1 MKLVIEIPE
10 EQYLLIRHYQDIA
23 PNKTHSLAMAIINGT
38 PLPKGHG
45 DLIDRDE
52 LANDDRICEGIS
64 CADCPFENFR
74 LHTCKMCNFVKS
86 YPVIIE
92 ADKES
97 EVQEKIDDYRDRL
110 DELER
115 EEYYE
120 SKYGKE

>member
-1 MKLVIEIPE
+1 MKLVIEIAE
-10 EQYLLIRHYQDIA
+10 ESYKEIKKIVADRNDHYFLENIIA
-23 PNKTHSLAMAIINGT
+23 NGT

-74 LHTCKMCNFVKS
+74 LHTCRMCNFVKS

-92 ADKES
+92 ADKEN
-97 EVQEKIDDYRDRL
+97 
-110 DELER
+110 
-115 EEYYE
+115 EE
-120 SKYGKE
+120 